1 MQHPNNLKEALVL
14 FSEDI
19 KAQYSPQEA
28 QILLSHTETS
38 INRYALLG
46 WGFAPPKG
54 RKFTL
59 EEKAAAEAF
68 QKTISLEQLITA
80 AEAQEKAFDL
90 LQVSPTSRAAYRSRL
105 KKFLTWC
112 SHTPWWPEQNRPSP
126 TLRCPRMRGRG
137 YGSIKTTR
145 LVDQPKFSSYYLKPS
160 EMNPQLKAEIDKYH
174 QFRTAPHW
182 PNRLEQPIK
191 LKVADTEKTMILQ
204 ILGWLHRFQGFPLDQ
219 LSLDLIITP
228 VQLKSAQDRE
238 AARLKAEEAKEDA
251 EQLFCDYFNFLEQ
264 RGARSLY
271 TRQHILCVL
280 MAVAKFQYHRE
291 TTSDHYRDIPV
302 IERLRSRSS
311 KLAKELKHQTP
322 VADQQKKWLE
332 LPEVL
337 SKIVE
342 PLRAECFLRSSW
354 GKLRRQTP
362 IAESFKRYI
371 LWGCFVYAPPRR
383 QQELRKLKIALSC
396 PIKRPSGVG
405 PDDLI
410 HPLPTGRERDRNCGY
425 LYRTPQGKWIK
436 DITPESY
443 KTGATYGHQEIE
455 IPNIKFPDGKCFYDY
470 LEAWLYGYYIAP
482 DGGWRSCGNSFHP
495 QGESKQRHITN

>member
-1 MQHPNNLKEALVL
+1 
-14 FSEDI
+14 
-19 KAQYSPQEA
+19 
-28 QILLSHTETS
+28 
-38 INRYALLG
+38 
-46 WGFAPPKG
+46 
-54 RKFTL
+54 
-59 EEKAAAEAF
+59 
-68 QKTISLEQLITA
+68 
-80 AEAQEKAFDL
+80 

-126 TLRCPRMRGRG
+126 TIRCPRMRGRG

-280 MAVAKFQYHRE
+280 MAVAKFQYHR
-291 TTSDHYRDIPV
+291 
-302 IERLRSRSS
+302 
-311 KLAKELKHQTP
+311 
-322 VADQQKKWLE
+322 
-332 LPEVL
+332 
-337 SKIVE
+337 
-342 PLRAECFLRSSW
+342 
-354 GKLRRQTP
+354 
-362 IAESFKRYI
+362 
-371 LWGCFVYAPPRR
+371 
-383 QQELRKLKIALSC
+383 
-396 PIKRPSGVG
+396 
-405 PDDLI
+405 
-410 HPLPTGRERDRNCGY
+410 
-425 LYRTPQGKWIK
+425 
-436 DITPESY
+436 
-443 KTGATYGHQEIE
+443 
-455 IPNIKFPDGKCFYDY
+455 
-470 LEAWLYGYYIAP
+470 
-482 DGGWRSCGNSFHP
+482 
-495 QGESKQRHITN
+495 